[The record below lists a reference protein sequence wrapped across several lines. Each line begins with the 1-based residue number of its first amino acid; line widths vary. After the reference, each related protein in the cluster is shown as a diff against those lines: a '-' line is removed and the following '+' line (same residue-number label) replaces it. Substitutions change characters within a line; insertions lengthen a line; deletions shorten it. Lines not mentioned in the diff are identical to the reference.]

1 MALDEKLPLVL
12 FGSEAA
18 AVGAA
23 VKDARVRLR
32 AAAAAAALEKQRLA
46 RKTGAVNGTTTDK
59 NGSTAPASVTDAEVS
74 FFFFFFLEGFGAMLL
89 FQSHQLI
96 QHVRCCTHVPAV
108 LQTAQGALLHATNDC
123 FCSTHLTCWSTR
135 ACIIVERIAERCIQC
150 AVCACSV

>member
-46 RKTGAVNGTTTDK
+46 RKTGAVPMASSATNGSTTNK

-74 FFFFFFLEGFGAMLL
+74 FFSYQVLAL
-89 FQSHQLI
+89 
-96 QHVRCCTHVPAV
+96 CCCFNAINIYNMYD
-108 LQTAQGALLHATNDC
+108 TALMRAI
-123 FCSTHLTCWSTR
+123 TCNK
-135 ACIIVERIAERCIQC
+135 
-150 AVCACSV
+150 